1 MYLLDSYSPG
11 GVEELSVTSQDGG
24 SDESDD
30 LLDSPDTMTSL
41 SMNEDQTKPQSL
53 TPSADTKPL
62 NKDHLDNTSSN
73 DLLSATEDLNL
84 NGTDVSLT
92 IFS

>member
-1 MYLLDSYSPG
+1 MSI
-11 GVEELSVTSQDGG
+11 TSQDGG

-30 LLDSPDTMTSL
+30 LLDSPDTMTSV
-41 SMNEDQTKPQSL
+41 SINEDQTKPQSL

-73 DLLSATEDLNL
+73 DLLSTTEDLNM
-84 NGTDVSLT
+84 NGTDVSLNLILFVMIT
-92 IFS
+92 NYQSPYDK